1 MKSLSQRGTCT
12 PKFITAFFI
21 IDNTWK
27 QPNYPLIRKWIK
39 EMWYIIIEYYSV
51 IKQKEILLYVK
62 TQMKLKDIMLNEVSQ
77 TEKDKC
83 IISFIHGI

>member
-1 MKSLSQRGTCT
+1 
-12 PKFITAFFI
+12 
-21 IDNTWK
+21 
-27 QPNYPLIRKWIK
+27 
-39 EMWYIIIEYYSV
+39 MWYIIIEYYSV